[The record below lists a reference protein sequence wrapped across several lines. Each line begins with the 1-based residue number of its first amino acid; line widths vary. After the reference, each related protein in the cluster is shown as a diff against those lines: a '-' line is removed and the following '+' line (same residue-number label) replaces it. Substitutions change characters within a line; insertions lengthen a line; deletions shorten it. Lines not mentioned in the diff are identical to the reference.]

1 MFHLF
6 LSHNSISLCL
16 KLNARLNAR
25 HYFIIKIPNKSEL
38 QKTAL
43 HYSFEIDF
51 EDFVNLNKDYTKE
64 PSSFLVNDTTLSS
77 HNSLRFR
84 KKLL

>member
-1 MFHLF
+1 MF

-25 HYFIIKIPNKSEL
+25 HYFIIKIPSKSEL

-51 EDFVNLNKDYTKE
+51 EDFLNLKKDYTKE
-64 PSSFLVNDTTLSS
+64 PSSFLVNDTTLPS

-84 KKLL
+84 KRLL

>member
-16 KLNARLNAR
+16 N
-25 HYFIIKIPNKSEL
+25 YFIIKIPSKSEL

-51 EDFVNLNKDYTKE
+51 EDFVNLKKDYTKE
-64 PSSFLVNDTTLSS
+64 PSSFLVNDTTLPS

-84 KKLL
+84 KRLL